1 MHSRA
6 QPVVLIAVLLL
17 VGKPVLLVLAAPKL
31 VVLQLAVH
39 VGQLLEL
46 VELVVCSYW
55 PKYLVQRQSQQLKP
69 VYLF

>member
-1 MHSRA
+1 
-6 QPVVLIAVLLL
+6 VLIEVLLL
-17 VGKPVLLVLAAPKL
+17 VGKLVVLVLVPPVLAVLKL
-31 VVLQLAVH
+31 VVLQLVVH

-55 PKYLVQRQSQQLKP
+55 PKYLVQRQSQQLKQ

>member
-1 MHSRA
+1 
-6 QPVVLIAVLLL
+6 VLQS
-17 VGKPVLLVLAAPKL
+17 VGKPALLVLVPL
-31 VVLQLAVH
+31 VLAVLQLVVH

-46 VELVVCSYW
+46 VELVACSYW

>member
-1 MHSRA
+1 VFA
-6 QPVVLIAVLLL
+6 
-17 VGKPVLLVLAAPKL
+17 
-31 VVLQLAVH
+31 VLQLAVLQLVVH

-55 PKYLVQRQSQQLKP
+55 SKYLVQRQSQPLKP